1 MKQHKKGRR
10 KKEVGNHD
18 EGFLF
23 LNNNMGKNNRGGGS
37 YILDLKLR
45 WATGRRKSGEG
56 DQMGNVGEH

>member
-10 KKEVGNHD
+10 KKEGGNHD

-45 WATGRRKSGEG
+45 WETGRRKSGEG

>member
-10 KKEVGNHD
+10 KKEGGNND

-45 WATGRRKSGEG
+45 RATGRHKSGEG
-56 DQMGNVGEH
+56 NQLCNVGEH